1 MQRFLVVAFLVQL
14 LLLVTLGGAIGAGPG
29 AFVDKET
36 GILVKTATPE
46 DTAVSFYA
54 LLEKGRWQ
62 PAYRLMTKMSREMI
76 SEADMEAS
84 VKQVKI
90 AKSRLIKV
98 FPAVHKGE
106 FATVGHVR
114 VIQLENQP
122 NEMAIVGIAVLRQNP
137 ETRAWEIVR
146 VPNEIENVYGDILDL
161 ILKTDEE
168 MSKEDFAGENLTQE
182 QLTQIKDQIKAMKE
196 MHLAQKKAFEQG
208 TVPNQ

>member
-1 MQRFLVVAFLVQL
+1 MQRFLVVAFLLQFI
-14 LLLVTLGGAIGAGPG
+14 LLVTLGGAIGAGPG

-62 PAYRLMTKMSREMI
+62 PAYQLMTPASKAAI
-76 SEADMEAS
+76 SEKDMEDM

-90 AKSRLIKV
+90 AKSRLVKV
-98 FPAVHKGE
+98 FPAERKGE
-106 FATVGHVR
+106 FAAVGHVR

-122 NEMAIVGIAVLRQNP
+122 NEMAVVGIAILRQNP
-137 ETRAWEIVR
+137 ETKGWEIVR
-146 VPNEIENVYGDILDL
+146 VPSEIENVYEDILDL
-161 ILKTDEE
+161 ILKTDEAMAME
-168 MSKEDFAGENLTQE
+168 SFADANLTPE

-196 MHLAQKKAFEQG
+196 MHQAQKEAL
-208 TVPNQ
+208 NQQ

>member
-14 LLLVTLGGAIGAGPG
+14 ILLVTLGGAIGAGPG

-62 PAYRLMTKMSREMI
+62 PAYKLMTKMSRDMI
-76 SEADMEAS
+76 SEEDMEAS

-90 AKSRLIKV
+90 VKSRLVKV
-98 FPAVHKGE
+98 FPADQKGE

-114 VIQLENQP
+114 IIQLENQP

-137 ETRAWEIVR
+137 ETRGWEVVR
-146 VPNEIENVYGDILDL
+146 VPSEIEGVYGDILDL
-161 ILKTDEE
+161 ILKTDEK
-168 MSKEDFAGENLTQE
+168 MMKESFADANLTSE
-182 QLTQIKDQIKAMKE
+182 QLTQIKDQVKAMQE
-196 MHLAQKKAFEQG
+196 MHQTQKEALS
-208 TVPNQ
+208 NQ

>member
-1 MQRFLVVAFLVQL
+1 MQRFLVAAFLLQL
-14 LLLVTLGGAIGAGPG
+14 VLLVTLGGAIGAGPG

-36 GILVKTATPE
+36 GIVVKTATPE

-62 PAYRLMTKMSREMI
+62 PAYKLMTKMSRDMI

-90 AKSRLIKV
+90 VKSRLVKV
-98 FPAVHKGE
+98 FPADQKGE

-114 VIQLENQP
+114 IIQLENQP

-137 ETRAWEIVR
+137 ETRGWEIVR
-146 VPNEIENVYGDILDL
+146 VPNEIESVYKDILDL
-161 ILKTDEE
+161 ILKTDEK
-168 MSKEDFAGENLTQE
+168 MSREDFAGENLTKE

-196 MHLAQKKAFEQG
+196 MHEAQKEAL
-208 TVPNQ
+208 NQQ